1 MWLELANI
9 SILCTTFCLID
20 RGLSRY
26 TAFDGIYYL
35 IHSLHNAAIV
45 VLTGE
50 EVFRSITDFTYVQNS
65 PKNILALQF
74 VFALHLYHLIVY
86 WKKFRYDDWL
96 HHLLMIGIALPIG
109 WITES
114 NSLLGY
120 SLFFTTGL
128 PGGIDYFLLFLTRNY
143 WMSRET
149 EKKVNA
155 YLNTW
160 IRSPGCISH
169 ATLSVLLI
177 SAKTTSYSFEW
188 FLGIIASILTFWNG
202 QYFMRQVIEN
212 NILFSE
218 WRKKSDVSSDII

>member
-20 RGLSRY
+20 KGLSQY
-26 TAFDGIYYL
+26 TSLDGIYYL
-35 IHSLHNAAIV
+35 IHSVHNAAIV
-45 VLTGE
+45 ILTE
-50 EVFRSITDFTYVQNS
+50 DEVYKSLTDFSYVQNS
-65 PKNILALQF
+65 PKNILALQC
-74 VFALHLYHLIVY
+74 VFALHFYHVIMY
-86 WKKFRYDDWL
+86 WRKFRYDDWL
-96 HHLLMIGIALPIG
+96 HHILMIGIGLPIG

-128 PGGIDYFLLFLTRNY
+128 PGGIDYFLLFLVRNF
-143 WMSRET
+143 WISRET

-169 ATLSVLLI
+169 ATLSLLLI
-177 SAKTTSYSFEW
+177 SSRSSTYSVDW
-188 FLGIIASILTFWNG
+188 FLGCIAAILTFWNG
-202 QYFMRQVIEN
+202 QYFMRQVVEN
-212 NILFSE
+212 NILYSE
-218 WRKKSDVSSDII
+218 WRKKADVSSQII